1 MAASQSLVTWLNCA
15 NITARQ
21 NGKLIQQIATLINS
35 KSADLQMM
43 KSVDEQSLFHIA
55 QILPGLATCRECTC
69 TDDRSHISSPLSL
82 RTEINQN
89 NNMEEEILTPQGVLN
104 ALREHRWVFSNEEQ
118 VEAVCLFV
126 VC

>member
-1 MAASQSLVTWLNCA
+1 MKNNCFINSILQSMAASQSLVTWLNCA

-55 QILPGLATCRECTC
+55 QILPGLATCRE
-69 TDDRSHISSPLSL
+69 
-82 RTEINQN
+82 
-89 NNMEEEILTPQGVLN
+89 
-104 ALREHRWVFSNEEQ
+104 RERVH
-118 VEAVCLFV
+118 LY
-126 VC
+126 

>member
-1 MAASQSLVTWLNCA
+1 MKNNCFINSILQSMAASQSLVTWLNCA

-55 QILPGLATCRECTC
+55 QILPGLATCRERERESALVLT
-69 TDDRSHISSPLSL
+69 TDLISHL
-82 RTEINQN
+82 
-89 NNMEEEILTPQGVLN
+89 
-104 ALREHRWVFSNEEQ
+104 
-118 VEAVCLFV
+118 LFPFV
-126 VC
+126 QK